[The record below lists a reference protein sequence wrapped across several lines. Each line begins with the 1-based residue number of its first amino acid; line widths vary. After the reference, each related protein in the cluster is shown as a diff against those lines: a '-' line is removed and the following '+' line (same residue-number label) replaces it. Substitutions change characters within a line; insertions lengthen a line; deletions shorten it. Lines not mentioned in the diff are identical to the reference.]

1 MRAPDGLRVESWAGV
16 SEALSLGTTEDA
28 IRAACVGRDGDLL
41 FDRHPGTHDE
51 MTPLLWLTAP
61 WAARSLSDGG
71 QPLTS
76 PSDGMVSVESAKW
89 GRFRGCVPADHY
101 DLVGQLADHGPD
113 PDTGWDAL
121 RFYAAVA
128 RGLE

>member
-1 MRAPDGLRVESWAGV
+1 MSSVADASVAPRV
-16 SEALSLGTTEDA
+16 
-28 IRAACVGRDGDLL
+28 
-41 FDRHPGTHDE
+41 
-51 MTPLLWLTAP
+51 
-61 WAARSLSDGG
+61 
-71 QPLTS
+71 
-76 PSDGMVSVESAKW
+76 SAW

-121 RFYAAVA
+121 RFYAALA